1 MIDRTNRIAF
11 QTIVTKEIVR
21 FLRIWPQTLLPPVI
35 TMTLYFVIFGSL
47 IGKQIG
53 DMDGFTY
60 MQYIVPGL
68 VMMSMMTNSYANVA
82 TSFFGTKFQRNVD
95 EMLIAPISTWVIL
108 LGFVVGGTLRGLLVG
123 ILVVIIALFFT
134 HLQIHHVFV
143 MLSVALLAAVLFALA
158 GFTNGLFA
166 DKFDDVSIVPT
177 FVITPLTYLGG
188 VFYSIDMLPPFWEHL
203 SKLNPILYMVNA
215 FRYGILGVSDINI
228 VWAMLIIFSFTVG
241 LFIFNLKL
249 LEKGYGV
256 RS

>member
-11 QTIVTKEIVR
+11 QTIVRKEIVR
-21 FLRIWPQTLLPPVI
+21 FLRIWPQTLLPPAI
-35 TMTLYFVIFGSL
+35 TMTLYFVIFGNL

-53 DMDGFTY
+53 DMRGFTY

-68 VMMSMMTNSYANVA
+68 VMMSMMTNAYANVS
-82 TSFFGTKFQRNVD
+82 TSFYGTKFQRNVD

-108 LGFVVGGTLRGLLVG
+108 LGFVIGGTLRGVLVG
-123 ILVVIIALFFT
+123 IIVVIISLFFT
-134 HLQIHHVFV
+134 HLQVHHLFV
-143 MLSVALLAAVLFALA
+143 MISVAILAAFLFSSA

-166 DKFDDVSIVPT
+166 NKFDDVTIIPT

-188 VFYSIDMLPPFWEHL
+188 VFYSIDMLPSFWENL

-215 FRYGILGVSDINI
+215 FRYGILGVSDIS
-228 VWAMLIIFSFTVG
+228 VAWAMLVIFLFAVG
-241 LFIFNLKL
+241 LFIVNLRL
-249 LEKGYGV
+249 MEKGRGL